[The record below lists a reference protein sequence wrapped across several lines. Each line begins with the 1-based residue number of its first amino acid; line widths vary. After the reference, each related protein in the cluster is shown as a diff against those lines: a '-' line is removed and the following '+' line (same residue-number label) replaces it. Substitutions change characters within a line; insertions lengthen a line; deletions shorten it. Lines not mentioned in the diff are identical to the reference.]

1 MIFGLP
7 RKLGGVSRPLKMH
20 PKGCVIVAPLETF
33 REIERGHLLAT
44 GITCLCIYIH
54 DYVSLK
60 KELER
65 QDHGGYV
72 PREMRNCGTFREFRE
87 IESMYL

>member
-1 MIFGLP
+1 MTAL
-7 RKLGGVSRPLKMH
+7 
-20 PKGCVIVAPLETF
+20 VAAWVTVKDASQGMRNCGTFREF

-44 GITCLCIYIH
+44 GVTCLCIYIH
-54 DYVSLK
+54 NYVSLK

-65 QDHGGYV
+65 QDHARYV

>member
-1 MIFGLP
+1 MRNCGTF
-7 RKLGGVSRPLKMH
+7 R
-20 PKGCVIVAPLETF
+20 EF

-44 GITCLCIYIH
+44 GVTCLCIYIH
-54 DYVSLK
+54 NYVSLK

-72 PREMRNCGTFREFRE
+72 LVHPREMRNGGTFREFRE